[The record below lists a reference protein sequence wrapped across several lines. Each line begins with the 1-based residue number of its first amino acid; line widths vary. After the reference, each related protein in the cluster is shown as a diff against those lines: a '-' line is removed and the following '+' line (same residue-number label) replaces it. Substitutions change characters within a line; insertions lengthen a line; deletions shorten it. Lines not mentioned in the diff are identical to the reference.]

1 MERSVRPTSH
11 GNGVIKGVLNS
22 GKGKKEKKN
31 VYSLWKESFLLKS
44 VRNVVDS
51 EEKASI

>member
-22 GKGKKEKKN
+22 GKRKKKKSF
-31 VYSLWKESFLLKS
+31 SLCKESFLLKS
-44 VRNVVDS
+44 LRNVVDS
-51 EEKASI
+51 EEKESI

>member
-22 GKGKKEKKN
+22 GNGKKEKN